1 MDFYRILLI
10 IVILILFMCIMM
22 KLLNQRQ
29 KILQM
34 NQTIEGM
41 GPSNE
46 VAALTNRYK
55 SVTIQNVSPS
65 IQNLPLR
72 ELCIKASYA
81 SAWSGSYVSTDMIKL
96 ILSRG
101 YRYLDIPIYYG
112 DDSNPYVFYST
123 DSNTID
129 INSAIPLDNVF
140 KTIAASAFSNDSPN
154 PADPLFIELRIIAD
168 TTNKTYDTIAQL
180 IQSIF
185 SQRLYLDTNNRA
197 IVINGSTLLK
207 NIMGKVIFL
216 ANVTY
221 NENFESNSQA
231 FAFAMNGVLGV
242 NPMQL
247 KTYRQFTPLKKKEE
261 ITTKYK
267 IVKYEMPPTTN
278 LTEYT
283 TMIPEIT
290 ESYKEY
296 PIPNLFEATYR
307 YGIQVLVVPFY
318 VNSPMVLLYENFF
331 NDQRAALVPMA
342 NVLGYASN
350 YFSEIKNAPKSKIN
364 YAFM

>member
-22 KLLNQRQ
+22 QLLNQRQ

-34 NQTIEGM
+34 NLTIEGM
-41 GPSNE
+41 GPADE

-72 ELCIKASYA
+72 ELCIKASYS

-154 PADPLFIELRIIAD
+154 PADP
-168 TTNKTYDTIAQL
+168 
-180 IQSIF
+180 
-185 SQRLYLDTNNRA
+185 
-197 IVINGSTLLK
+197 
-207 NIMGKVIFL
+207 
-216 ANVTY
+216 
-221 NENFESNSQA
+221 
-231 FAFAMNGVLGV
+231 
-242 NPMQL
+242 
-247 KTYRQFTPLKKKEE
+247 
-261 ITTKYK
+261 
-267 IVKYEMPPTTN
+267 
-278 LTEYT
+278 
-283 TMIPEIT
+283 
-290 ESYKEY
+290 
-296 PIPNLFEATYR
+296 
-307 YGIQVLVVPFY
+307 
-318 VNSPMVLLYENFF
+318 
-331 NDQRAALVPMA
+331 
-342 NVLGYASN
+342 
-350 YFSEIKNAPKSKIN
+350 
-364 YAFM
+364 